1 MSTMEEKIKEVVED
15 EVENL
20 EETMGE
26 DWRDQITTKEA
37 FGIIFRNAKRR
48 ITSPENRKK
57 RRSFLIKLA
66 IVIAAVIGYEAI
78 SKMKASDTG
87 SVDGVDDAGLGADIP
102 TDIGSSIDGIDGVD
116 IPDNVEVVNF

>member
-1 MSTMEEKIKEVVED
+1 MEEKIKEVVDD

-20 EETMGE
+20 EETIGE
-26 DWRDQITTKEA
+26 DWRDQITTEQA

-87 SVDGVDDAGLGADIP
+87 SIDGVDAGLGADIP
-102 TDIGSSIDGIDGVD
+102 TDIGSIDGVDGVD

>member
-1 MSTMEEKIKEVVED
+1 MSTMEEKIKEVVDD

-20 EETMGE
+20 EETIGE

-78 SKMKASDTG
+78 SKMKAGDTG
-87 SVDGVDDAGLGADIP
+87 SIDGVDDANLGADIP
-102 TDIGSSIDGIDGVD
+102 TDIDVNDIVDGNVE
-116 IPDNVEVVNF
+116 IPTDNVINF

>member
-1 MSTMEEKIKEVVED
+1 MDEKIKEVVDD

-37 FGIIFRNAKRR
+37 FSIIFRNAKRR
-48 ITSPENRKK
+48 ITSPENRKR

-87 SVDGVDDAGLGADIP
+87 SIDGVDDTNLGADIP
-102 TDIGSSIDGIDGVD
+102 TDIGVD
-116 IPDNVEVVNF
+116 IDNLGADIPTDNVINF